1 MKKHLFVLLT
11 LTTAISLSA
20 CNNMSNSD
28 KNFKKLG
35 DSSEELSVDDPK
47 KRIGNRT
54 TFKPK

>member
-1 MKKHLFVLLT
+1 
-11 LTTAISLSA
+11 
-20 CNNMSNSD
+20 MSNSD